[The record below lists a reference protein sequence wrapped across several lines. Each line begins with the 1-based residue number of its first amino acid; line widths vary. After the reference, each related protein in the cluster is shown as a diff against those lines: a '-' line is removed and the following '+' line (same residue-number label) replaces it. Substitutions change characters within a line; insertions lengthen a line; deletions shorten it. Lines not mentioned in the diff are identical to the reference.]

1 MMSQT
6 SLVDLILNKL
16 IVIKVLSMVDEDTC
30 HVTLPMCEHNRQQ
43 IPQLARSLSL
53 CLSVCE
59 CLSVCLSNC
68 LHVCV
73 CVFSDAITEQ

>member
-53 CLSVCE
+53 CLSVCQ
-59 CLSVCLSNC
+59 CPSVCLS
-68 LHVCV
+68 V
-73 CVFSDAITEQ
+73 